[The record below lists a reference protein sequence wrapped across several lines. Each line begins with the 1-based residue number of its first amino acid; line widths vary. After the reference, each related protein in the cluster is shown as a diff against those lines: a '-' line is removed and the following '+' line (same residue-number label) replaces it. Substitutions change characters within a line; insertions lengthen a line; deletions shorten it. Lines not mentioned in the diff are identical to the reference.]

1 MKGDRM
7 ERCRRSISRVSMAV
21 VVFSVT
27 WLAATTGRSEIYVGP
42 QIGGAI
48 PFRFQSVEGTGQA
61 SGTDTTP
68 IPLRSSF
75 LYGGKVGYFL
85 PSIMDWLGVEADV
98 SHKTPNFKQHAFT
111 LTRPDGSSMTLVE
124 GLQFSMT
131 TLALRAVI
139 RSPDIA
145 GWGGFQPY
153 AGVGP
158 AFFFAKT
165 STGSS
170 SSSDTGLGFS
180 FQAGT
185 RYFLTRKV
193 ALFAEYK
200 LDAAML
206 KFPDALAPGAGFN
219 GDYVTHNLAVGVTVH
234 FPQF

>member
-1 MKGDRM
+1 MHHHPPLPRLTWGLL
-7 ERCRRSISRVSMAV
+7 AV
-21 VVFSVT
+21 A
-27 WLAATTGRSEIYVGP
+27 WLTATPARSEVYIGP
-42 QIGGAI
+42 QVGGAI
-48 PFRFQSVEGTGQA
+48 PFRFQSVEGTGLA
-61 SGTDTTP
+61 AGTDTTP
-68 IPLRSSF
+68 IQLSTSV

-85 PSIMDWLGVEADV
+85 PPIMDWLGVEADV
-98 SHKTPNFKQHAFT
+98 THKNPDFKQHAFT
-111 LTRPDGSSMTLVE
+111 IRAPSGTSMTLVK
-124 GLQFSMT
+124 GLQMNMT
-131 TLALRAVI
+131 VLALRAVI

-145 GWGGFQPY
+145 EWGGFQPY

-185 RYFLTRKV
+185 RYFLSRQV

-206 KFPDALAPGAGFN
+206 KLPDALAPGAGFN

>member
-85 PSIMDWLGVEADV
+85 PSIMDWLGVEADERRWCGGGPV
-98 SHKTPNFKQHAFT
+98 QRGHAARCGRLGTGRHCFF
-111 LTRPDGSSMTLVE
+111 LTHRST
-124 GLQFSMT
+124 
-131 TLALRAVI
+131 ALR
-139 RSPDIA
+139 
-145 GWGGFQPY
+145 
-153 AGVGP
+153 
-158 AFFFAKT
+158 
-165 STGSS
+165 
-170 SSSDTGLGFS
+170 
-180 FQAGT
+180 
-185 RYFLTRKV
+185 
-193 ALFAEYK
+193 
-200 LDAAML
+200 
-206 KFPDALAPGAGFN
+206 
-219 GDYVTHNLAVGVTVH
+219 
-234 FPQF
+234 